1 MGLQKMKQERN
12 ERIIADFKEMTAGNK
27 GTKGVVMALAVKYN
41 LCTMRIYRILWD
53 YEQKGGAL

>member
-1 MGLQKMKQERN
+1 MKQERN
-12 ERIIADFKEMTAGNK
+12 ERIIADFKEMTAENK

-53 YEQKGGAL
+53 YEQKGGTL